1 MIRPWF
7 RQEWCLLIVVTAS
20 SWVDEFI
27 QRYETQGL
35 GLWDELDS
43 DWARRTQEYGIRRPT
58 QNGRIFV
65 YRAFDLWSHT
75 GPFYR
80 ATVVVHQV
88 MLPDEI
94 LWRIALHWP
103 DLGHDWN
110 RVGWHLVTVDD
121 SRSSSCLPDLISPTC
136 RGFWGIWLTVRMD
149 SWRSPVVMLVMSAL
163 QCCPRELIS
172 RSCRSCSMP
181 SVDEVGQ
188 W

>member
-1 MIRPWF
+1 MREGNETIRKQKQIQNNKPK
-7 RQEWCLLIVVTAS
+7 QNTKTNHQNKHPPTTTEKKSLIPQI
-20 SWVDEFI
+20 E
-27 QRYETQGL
+27 QNKG
-35 GLWDELDS
+35 
-43 DWARRTQEYGIRRPT
+43 PT
-58 QNGRIFV
+58 YSGKRHVQDGRILV
-65 YRAFDLWSHT
+65 YRTFDLWSHT
-75 GPFYR
+75 GPFDR

-110 RVGWHLVTVDD
+110 RVGWHLV
-121 SRSSSCLPDLISPTC
+121 SSCLPDLISPYVLVMQGLLGYMAH
-136 RGFWGIWLTVRMD
+136 RPLD
-149 SWRSPVVMLVMSAL
+149 SWRSPVVMLVMSAP
-163 QCCPRELIS
+163 QHCPRELIS